1 MSDHITKGRA
11 SYPEIPDRYIGGVD
25 RYELERYFK
34 GPLEFL
40 TNIVPKIILGRKY
53 RLFSNFNI
61 SEEEK
66 NLIMVNIDTGIY
78 DPTTG
83 IREPWYIMHQDIDN
97 LSNIPKYWIKMEC
110 THKSKPEL
118 KTKAYFLFDLGYIL
132 ESTYSFLRVPY
143 RERYSDVGG
152 FDYPYPITE
161 YLERHCK
168 IDINTPPYN
177 DDDIV
182 IDCVYHIQSYYPKYI
197 HYKELR
203 DKLIRLR
210 GNISGNNSGN
220 IKLFDIDEF
229 DKFMVKH
236 NDRQKWYVEETNKF
250 LDKIYSVSG
259 LLCGPLLGIVEDEK
273 EERLA
278 TMCKTHSS

>member
-1 MSDHITKGRA
+1 MASQNTKSNA
-11 SYPEIPDRYIGGVD
+11 SYPEIPDRYEGGVEC
-25 RYELERYFK
+25 YELERYFK

-61 SEEEK
+61 SEDEK

-83 IREPWYIMHQDIDN
+83 IRGPYYIMRQDIHD
-97 LSNIPKYWIKMEC
+97 LSNTPKYWIKMEC
-110 THKSKPEL
+110 SHKSKPGL
-118 KTKAYFLFDLGYIL
+118 KTKAYFLFDLGFIL
-132 ESTYSFLRVPY
+132 DTEDLFLRVPY
-143 RERYSDVGG
+143 RPIHDRVGG
-152 FDYPYPITE
+152 FDYPYPITQ
-161 YLERHCK
+161 YLERHCN
-168 IDINTPPYN
+168 IDINTPPFN

-210 GNISGNNSGN
+210 ENISGN

-236 NDRQKWYVEETNKF
+236 NNRQKWYVEETNKL
-250 LDKIYSVSG
+250 LDKVYSVSE
-259 LLCGPLLGIVEDEK
+259 LLCGPLLGIEENEK

-278 TMCKTHSS
+278 TMRKTHSS